1 MALSRN
7 TRVDRRR
14 LQLLEATAE
23 MSSVSPPKRTRRGA
37 PGASLESRLL
47 TTPDE
52 GFSESVHRYCRMRV
66 LDALPVRS
74 LSSGAAVTGLWALW
88 LMMVGLHWWIY
99 VRPGASATPM
109 PLLYL
114 FHLRSPHGIAQCFVL
129 VALMVTTLMCWMTY
143 RLRSCQ
149 MNDYHAK
156 YRIWWVMVLAAGWMT
171 IDASTSLLR
180 LVGAT
185 IDRWTQAQ
193 LGYPGWGVAAV
204 ATSIL
209 AALLGI
215 RMCDEFRNAKG
226 SLVHWLVGLAAW
238 IGAGLYGTGLFK
250 IGSSPA
256 TLDWWV
262 GSCWLAGVLAVFIAV
277 AQHLQMVYVAAQRD
291 LLERRGLVG
300 PNAKSLSLHWIPNR
314 YRKPIGL
321 KKSGLDQSEE
331 EGQEEEDK
339 EPIQVP
345 GWVQWVMRVGEPP
358 PKAEET
364 LLEEEEQEEVAV
376 GNAASPSP
384 AARGASE
391 SPSDSIKNKA
401 PATSSGGSPA
411 TASSANAAGRTP
423 AAPAPTT
430 GLGSANKS
438 ASSDASKN
446 SSTEKGKAAA
456 DPVESDPSNGRSWIP
471 WKRKVADP
479 LAASE
484 SSGKTAGKATA
495 KSDSSAASRSNAT
508 DNDQASRSNSWIPW
522 KRKAVDGPLEE
533 SDTEAASGD
542 KPGFSWW
549 KRKNGQ
555 VVASGATDGGE
566 GRTQLLGRLMAKL
579 KRSSKESSEDPAASS
594 SKSGKAA
601 AIEADSGSEGPGWK
615 RWLPGRK
622 ASETEEVGSGKGD
635 VAAKSSSTSG
645 ESVPAKKGLFGF
657 MDSLKLRPPAEDR
670 EGAPQFRDVDSK
682 SPEKASQ
689 RAESYEDDDDDD
701 DQQDSG
707 RPLSKAEKKRLRREQ
722 MQKRAG

>member
-1 MALSRN
+1 
-7 TRVDRRR
+7 
-14 LQLLEATAE
+14 
-23 MSSVSPPKRTRRGA
+23 
-37 PGASLESRLL
+37 
-47 TTPDE
+47 
-52 GFSESVHRYCRMRV
+52 MRV

-74 LSSGAAVTGLWALW
+74 LSSGAAVGGLWALW
-88 LMMVGLHWWIY
+88 LLMVGLHWWIY
-99 VRPGASATPM
+99 VRPNSSTAPM

-114 FHLRSPHGIAQCFVL
+114 FHLRSPHGLAQCFVL
-129 VALMVTTLMCWMTY
+129 VALVLTTLMCWMTY

-185 IDRWTQAQ
+185 IDRWTQPQ

-204 ATSIL
+204 ATSML

-226 SLVHWLVGLAAW
+226 SLVHWLFGLAAW

-300 PNAKSLSLHWIPNR
+300 PNAKALSLHWIPGR
-314 YRKPIGL
+314 YRKSIGV
-321 KKSGLDQSEE
+321 KKSGLDQPEE
-331 EGQEEEDK
+331 EEQAEEEK

-358 PKAEET
+358 PKAEEP
-364 LLEEEEQEEVAV
+364 LLEEDEQEAV
-376 GNAASPSP
+376 QAGSAALPP
-384 AARGASE
+384 AVARGASE
-391 SPSDSIKNKA
+391 PVIDSSKSKA
-401 PATSSGGSPA
+401 SATSSGGSPT
-411 TASSANAAGRTP
+411 TASNVNAAAKTPVAPSP
-423 AAPAPTT
+423 AA
-430 GLGSANKS
+430 GLGSSNKT
-438 ASSDASKN
+438 ASSDASRK
-446 SSTEKGKAAA
+446 SSTEKGKVAA
-456 DPVESDPSNGRSWIP
+456 DPVESETSTGRSWIP

-479 LAASE
+479 IATSEPSGKSAGKGDSASATRSEASE
-484 SSGKTAGKATA
+484 GTLAGGSS
-495 KSDSSAASRSNAT
+495 R
-508 DNDQASRSNSWIPW
+508 WIPW
-522 KRKAVDGPLEE
+522 KRKSVDEPLEKG
-533 SDTEAASGD
+533 DKEAASVD

-549 KRKNGQ
+549 KKKDQGA
-555 VVASGATDGGE
+555 ASGATAGGE

-579 KRSSKESSEDPAASS
+579 KRSSEGSSEDPVASS
-594 SKSGKAA
+594 QKSGKVAA
-601 AIEADSGSEGPGWK
+601 TEVDSGSEGAGWK

-622 ASETEEVGSGKGD
+622 SSQSEEAGSVRGESS
-635 VAAKSSSTSG
+635 AKSSSTQG
-645 ESVPAKKGLFGF
+645 ENVATKKGLFGF
-657 MDSLKLRPPAEDR
+657 MDSLKLKPPAEER
-670 EGAPQFRDVDSK
+670 EGAPQFQEVGSK
-682 SPEKASQ
+682 SSEKASQ
-689 RAESYEDDDDDD
+689 RAESYEDDEDDDD
-701 DQQDSG
+701 LQDSG

-722 MQKRAG
+722 MQKRAS

>member
-23 MSSVSPPKRTRRGA
+23 MSSVSPPKRTRRSA

-47 TTPDE
+47 ATPDE

-74 LSSGAAVTGLWALW
+74 LSSGAAVGGLWALW

-99 VRPGASATPM
+99 VRPGESTNPM

-114 FHLRSPHGIAQCFVL
+114 FHLRSPHGIAQCLVL
-129 VALMVTTLMCWMTY
+129 VALVLTTLMCWLTY

-180 LVGAT
+180 LVGAS

-204 ATSIL
+204 AASIV

-226 SLVHWLVGLAAW
+226 SLVHWLIGLAAW
-238 IGAGLYGTGLFK
+238 IGAGLYGTGLLK

-300 PNAKSLSLHWIPNR
+300 PNAKALSLHWIPGR
-314 YRKPIGL
+314 YRKSVGL
-321 KKSGLDQSEE
+321 KKAGSDQSGEDGQAEE
-331 EGQEEEDK
+331 EK

-358 PKAEET
+358 PKAEES
-364 LLEEEEQEEVAV
+364 LLGEEEQDDVRA
-376 GNAASPSP
+376 GNTASQAS
-384 AARGASE
+384 AARSAPE
-391 SPSDSIKNKA
+391 AASDSIKSKA
-401 PATSSGGSPA
+401 PSTPPVGSASA
-411 TASSANAAGRTP
+411 TASTNAATRNP
-423 AAPAPTT
+423 AAPVPAA
-430 GLGSANKS
+430 GV
-438 ASSDASKN
+438 ASSGKTASAAAPK
-446 SSTEKGKAAA
+446 SSSIEKGKATA
-456 DPVESDPSNGRSWIP
+456 DPVESDSSSGRSWIP
-471 WKRKVADP
+471 WKRKAADP
-479 LAASE
+479 VVSSE
-484 SSGKTAGKATA
+484 PSGKTAGKATA
-495 KSDSSAASRSNAT
+495 KGGSPEVAPSDSSSGR
-508 DNDQASRSNSWIPW
+508 SWIPW
-522 KRKAVDGPLEE
+522 KRKPVEE
-533 SDTEAASGD
+533 SLEKSDTDAAAGD

-549 KRKNGQ
+549 KRKDGQ
-555 VVASGATDGGE
+555 VAAVGAAASGE

-579 KRSSKESSEDPAASS
+579 KRSSDPSSEDPVASS
-594 SKSGKAA
+594 QKSGKAA
-601 AIEADSGSEGPGWK
+601 SADVDSGSEGTGWK

-622 ASETEEVGSGKGD
+622 STETEEVGTAKGE
-635 VAAKSSSTSG
+635 VAAKSSSTPG
-645 ESVPAKKGLFGF
+645 EGATTKKGLFGF
-657 MDSLKLRPPAEDR
+657 MDALKLKPPAEER
-670 EGAPQFRDVDSK
+670 EGEPQFQEVASK
-682 SPEKASQ
+682 SPEKATQ
-689 RAESYEDDDDDD
+689 RAESYEDDDDEDD
-701 DQQDSG
+701 SQDSG

>member
-23 MSSVSPPKRTRRGA
+23 MSSVSPPKRTRRSA

-47 TTPDE
+47 ATPDE

-74 LSSGAAVTGLWALW
+74 LSSGAAVGGLWALW

-99 VRPGASATPM
+99 VRPGASASPI
-109 PLLYL
+109 PLFYL

-129 VALMVTTLMCWMTY
+129 VALVLTTLMCWMTY

-156 YRIWWVMVLAAGWMT
+156 YRIWWVMVFAAGWMT
-171 IDASTSLLR
+171 IDASTSLLK

-204 ATSIL
+204 ATSML

-226 SLVHWLVGLAAW
+226 SLTHWLIGLAAW

-250 IGSSPA
+250 MGSSPA

-300 PNAKSLSLHWIPNR
+300 PNAKAISLPWTPGR
-314 YRKPIGL
+314 YRKSIGL
-321 KKSGLDQSEE
+321 KKSGLDPSNE
-331 EGQEEEDK
+331 EGQAEEEK

-358 PKAEET
+358 PKAEEP
-364 LLEEEEQEEVAV
+364 LLEEEEQEEGRA
-376 GNAASPSP
+376 GNAALPST
-384 AARGASE
+384 AARGVSQSA
-391 SPSDSIKNKA
+391 SDSIKSKA
-401 PATSSGGSPA
+401 PSTSSSGSPA
-411 TASSANAAGRTP
+411 AAATANAVARNP
-423 AAPAPTT
+423 AAPAPAA
-430 GLGSANKS
+430 GLGANNKTT
-438 ASSDASKN
+438 SSDTNKN
-446 SSTEKGKAAA
+446 SPTEKTKSAA
-456 DPVESDPSNGRSWIP
+456 DPVESDPSTGRSWIP
-471 WKRKVADP
+471 WKRKAADP
-479 LAASE
+479 IAS
-484 SSGKTAGKATA
+484 SQPSGKAADKATA
-495 KSDSSAASRSNAT
+495 NGKSSAASGDQPSDDPKAGRS
-508 DNDQASRSNSWIPW
+508 SRWIPW
-522 KRKAVDGPLEE
+522 KRKAADEALEK
-533 SDTEAASGD
+533 SDTEAAAGD

-549 KRKNGQ
+549 KRKDGQ
-555 VVASGATDGGE
+555 VAASNATADGE

-579 KRSSKESSEDPAASS
+579 KRNSEGTSEASS
-594 SKSGKAA
+594 ASSQKSGKA
-601 AIEADSGSEGPGWK
+601 EKPEVDSGAEGAGWK

-622 ASETEEVGSGKGD
+622 SSEAEEVGAGKGEA
-635 VAAKSSSTSG
+635 VAKSSPTPG
-645 ESVPAKKGLFGF
+645 EGAATKKGLFGF
-657 MDSLKLRPPAEDR
+657 MDSLKLKPPAEER
-670 EGAPQFRDVDSK
+670 EGAPQFQEVGSK
-682 SPEKASQ
+682 SSEKAAQ
-689 RAESYEDDDDDD
+689 RAESYEDDEDEDDL
-701 DQQDSG
+701 QDSG